1 MMIVT
6 LIKELQDNLLIKERE
21 IGDLKMRV
29 AALEEKLE
37 LVAIEHYNELS
48 KLDNSK

>member
-1 MMIVT
+1 MLVT
-6 LIKELQDNLLIKERE
+6 LIKELQDNLLTKEKE
-21 IGDLKMRV
+21 IGDLKLRV

-48 KLDNSK
+48 KLDDFK